1 MELSQLRKEV
11 SELRKDTAKNTK
23 TLTTLSKD
31 FLECKNMVKGLTEQK
46 DVIQSVLEAKYK
58 RISAEAIKKQEGN
71 NSEIFGLLHQL
82 VEGNKKNHDIFD
94 ELAEEK
100 KKTTQLLIS
109 MAAMQSTVDS
119 LYDICSCCKQHMYD
133 TLSLVRARPKQMIF
147 KDADTSKALRWMDGE
162 VKGFSPV
169 LDSSGDYYALANAR
183 GIACILEKA
192 DCSHL
197 KMMTH

>member
-58 RISAEAIKKQEGN
+58 RISAEAIKKQEEN

-94 ELAEEK
+94 ELAY
-100 KKTTQLLIS
+100 LWLGHDRS
-109 MAAMQSTVDS
+109 
-119 LYDICSCCKQHMYD
+119 
-133 TLSLVRARPKQMIF
+133 R
-147 KDADTSKALRWMDGE
+147 
-162 VKGFSPV
+162 
-169 LDSSGDYYALANAR
+169 
-183 GIACILEKA
+183 
-192 DCSHL
+192 
-197 KMMTH
+197 